1 MQVVK
6 PEVEPNNTLIEAG
19 SIIVENGGFGA
30 TYLVT
35 EHVVYESTNHVGQTV
50 DGTLLQNLNG
60 TSGHLIKNNIAPISY
75 EAVQGALG
83 STFDVFTAE
92 EYLLQLVKK

>member
-6 PEVEPNNTLIEAG
+6 PEVAPSDVRIEAG

-35 EHVVYESTNHVGQTV
+35 EHVNYNNSTGGSMQI
-50 DGTLLQNLNG
+50 DGTLLTSFNG
-60 TSGHLIKNNIAPISY
+60 TSGHLIKNNIPPI
-75 EAVQGALG
+75 AVHDVEQALG

-92 EYLLQLVKK
+92 EYFLQLVKK